1 MHARQLLLIGS
12 YFSMVLN
19 FAIAN
24 DCLQAR
30 CLKLITVKTL
40 EKISTYEKSKTVTI
54 QKRFLKSVVM
64 SGATYLYMSR
74 LQKMGFKFMS
84 KVAQI
89 CLRING
95 QLCEVKSTIVTHN
108 FNPGSM

>member
-54 QKRFLKSVVM
+54 QKRFLKSLVM
-64 SGATYLYMSR
+64 SGVTYLCTIRLSKIGLKYMP
-74 LQKMGFKFMS
+74 

-89 CLRING
+89 
-95 QLCEVKSTIVTHN
+95 
-108 FNPGSM
+108 

>member
-1 MHARQLLLIGS
+1 
-12 YFSMVLN
+12 MVLN

-30 CLKLITVKTL
+30 CLQLITVKTL

-54 QKRFLKSVVM
+54 QKRFLKSLVM
-64 SGATYLYMSR
+64 SGVTYLCTIRLSKIGLKYMP
-74 LQKMGFKFMS
+74 

-89 CLRING
+89 
-95 QLCEVKSTIVTHN
+95 
-108 FNPGSM
+108 